1 MPERVTK
8 EERII
13 SMAIE
18 KARELKYL
26 TNNSLANEPEM
37 EKVTG
42 KKTIDKKSDKITNE
56 TQKDSGYGL
65 AGEITEFKK
74 AVMLLKQVL
83 ESDYEDNPVFESDRE
98 EKDYLDLHQRQQQA
112 SADADA
118 SFKEMEMLLD
128 EYKKDRN
135 EKEFLP
141 KIQNV
146 VRMWMEQ
153 HKEVLPKPQQYR

>member
-26 TNNSLANEPEM
+26 TNNSLGEEPKM
-37 EKVTG
+37 KKVKG
-42 KKTIDKKSDKITNE
+42 KEPIDKKSDKITNE

-74 AVMLLKQVL
+74 AVMFLKEVL
-83 ESDYEDNPVFESDRE
+83 ESDYEDNPVYERDNKQYEQLRE
-98 EKDYLDLHQRQQQA
+98 MRQQ
-112 SADADA
+112 ADDDA
-118 SFKEMEMLLD
+118 NATFKEMEMLLN
-128 EYKKDRN
+128 EYKGGQMDD
-135 EKEFLP
+135 KEFGP
-141 KIQNV
+141 KMQNLI
-146 VRMWMEQ
+146 RMWMTE
-153 HKEVLPKPQQYR
+153 HKKVLPKPNQLR